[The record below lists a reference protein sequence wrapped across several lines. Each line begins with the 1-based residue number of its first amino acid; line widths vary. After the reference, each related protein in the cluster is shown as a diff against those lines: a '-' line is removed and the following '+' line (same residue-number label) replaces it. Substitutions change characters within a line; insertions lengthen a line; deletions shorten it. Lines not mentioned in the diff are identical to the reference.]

1 MRLKFHSVISLLLA
15 LPLSLHAQCE
25 KSKLKSLYIKK
36 EVIEDVIICKN
47 KNDLSI
53 LGNCEKN
60 HCIALRVLA
69 KKLKLKNLMK
79 GTNPMFV
86 ACEQLQGIPK
96 IQNLNGKKASFCHF
110 EDGSF
115 IDNVSLFSKVKDN

>member
-1 MRLKFHSVISLLLA
+1 MKLIIILLII
-15 LPLSLHAQCE
+15 PFTLHAQCE
-25 KSKLKSLYIKK
+25 KAKLKSLHIKK
-36 EVIEDVIICKN
+36 EVIEEVVVCRN
-47 KNDLSI
+47 QNEFSV
-53 LGNCEKN
+53 LGNCEKSD
-60 HCIALRVLA
+60 CIAIRVLA

-96 IQNLNGKKASFCHF
+96 IQILNGKKASFCHF

-115 IDNVSLFSKVKDN
+115 IDNVSLFSKVKQE